1 MTSSPHGL
9 YAQGC
14 KRATMACT
22 NRRKTARWSKSEKA
36 RPSSDCSLQLDYM
49 KSESLVIVYQR
60 DTVNEFLSLVH
71 TARQVMEAG
80 STRNRNNSVLPKVS
94 SVTGTKS

>member
-9 YAQGC
+9 YAQGR
-14 KRATMACT
+14 KRATMAGT
-22 NRRKTARWSKSEKA
+22 NRRKTARWSKSEKT

-49 KSESLVIVYQR
+49 KVESLVIVDQLCYGECVPEPC
-60 DTVNEFLSLVH
+60 TH
-71 TARQVMEAG
+71 ARQVMEAG
-80 STRNRNNSVLPKVS
+80 SARSRHISVVPKVR

>member
-14 KRATMACT
+14 KRATMAGT
-22 NRRKTARWSKSEKA
+22 NRSKTARWSKSEKA

-49 KSESLVIVYQR
+49 KLESLVIADQLRRGECVPEPCTHR
-60 DTVNEFLSLVH
+60 PSSH
-71 TARQVMEAG
+71 G
-80 STRNRNNSVLPKVS
+80 SW
-94 SVTGTKS
+94 